1 MVLDHVN
8 KYLYNDA
15 SPWVFPIARLSFP
28 LFGFV
33 LAYNLARPETFSNG
47 AAIRVMQR
55 LAIFA
60 LVAAIPHIILDDRF
74 FPLNILATLLVA
86 TGTVYLFEQG
96 GLKRWHGIL
105 VFMAGGC
112 IVEGNWFALAVC
124 MTAYRYCQL
133 PTVLRL
139 SSLMASLV
147 ALGLLINA
155 NQWALAV
162 LPVILIAPHV
172 SISLKR
178 YRNFFYWF
186 YLAHL
191 VVAAKSGYAD
201 IHFREAFTTYSMGW
215 QIPYR
220 PSSTYGYKS
229 SSKHPCTPTTLGWG
243 GLKASFQLGFLV
255 PCRNDGLT

>member
-1 MVLDHVN
+1 MILKASSPLLLANGTAEALKWLALALMVLDHVN
-8 KYLYNDA
+8 KYLCNDA
-15 SPWVFPIARLSFP
+15 LPWVFPIARISFP

-47 AAIRVMQR
+47 AAVRTMKR
-55 LAIFA
+55 LAMFA
-60 LVAAIPHIILDDRF
+60 LIAAIPHIILDGRF

-86 TGTVYLFEQG
+86 TSTVYLFEQG

-112 IVEGNWFALAVC
+112 IVEGNWFAVAVS
-124 MTAYRYCQL
+124 MTAYRYCQS

-139 SSLMASLV
+139 SLLMVSLV
-147 ALGLLINA
+147 VLGLFINA

-178 YRNFFYWF
+178 QRHFFYWF
-186 YLAHL
+186 YPAHL
-191 VVAAKSGYAD
+191 AVIAIKLESGL
-201 IHFREAFTTYSMGW
+201 FF
-215 QIPYR
+215 
-220 PSSTYGYKS
+220 SS
-229 SSKHPCTPTTLGWG
+229 C
-243 GLKASFQLGFLV
+243 A
-255 PCRNDGLT
+255 CDD